1 MKKLFTSAIF
11 CLLVTIVA
19 NNIFAQTLTDNY
31 TNPSL
36 WTFVPASTTGNSCT
50 SASGNSLVINGTTYP
65 GKCSFTKMNG
75 QAGSDCRVYRPL
87 GFYLSNTWT
96 AQFDYELTSLSGNGV
111 AVFPIV
117 FTSGTQAI
125 QVTPSQVLTN
135 QDAIGVICNNTIN
148 VTSPRWV
155 EVWIKT
161 GTVSPAPTC
170 QVNINWLC
178 LRRLWDE

>member
-1 MKKLFTSAIF
+1 MKKLFTSAIV
-11 CLLVTIVA
+11 CLLVSLSAKCT
-19 NNIFAQTLTDNY
+19 FAQTLTDNY

-50 SASGNSLVINGTTYP
+50 SASGNSLVINGTSYP
-65 GKCSFTKMNG
+65 GKCAFYQMNG

-117 FTSGTQAI
+117 FTAGTQAI

-135 QDAIGVICNNTIN
+135 QDAIGVVCNNTIN

-155 EVWIKT
+155 EVWIKS
-161 GTVSPAPTC
+161 GTATTASC
-170 QVNINWLC
+170 QVNINLGGF
-178 LRRLWDE
+178 